1 MTELCIICANSFTKK
16 TRSKITCA
24 YCSFDACKECCQTY
38 LLNESTPKCMNS
50 ECNREWTRLFL
61 SESFPVSFINGAYKK
76 HREELLFNN
85 ERALLPATQPIVE
98 RELAKRRIQAEIEV
112 VRNKMIELNRQYSQL
127 YNNLSNLRYTNRVD
141 VERAVF
147 VRACPDSECRGFL
160 STQWKCGICEK
171 WACSTCHEIK
181 GLVRDVEHTCNPENV
196 ATAELLSQDTKPC
209 PQCRA
214 RIFKID
220 GCDQMWCTQ
229 CHTAFSWRTGRIEN
243 VVHNP
248 HYYEWLRRTN
258 NGNVP
263 RNPND
268 NPCGGGNRMINHVF
282 TAEVRRII
290 SQKARA
296 DNGSFMNTSDRR
308 IFDKKVEYF
317 IEICRSITH
326 IHQVEIPRYDYNYL
340 LNNQAWRVKYMLNE
354 ITEEKFKTVV
364 QQNDKKHQ
372 KNREIHNLLQMFH
385 DSCTD
390 ILFRLREKM
399 ESNDWKFE
407 MDILNEI
414 NPLID
419 YVNECF
425 GDISRTYNSVLLQM
439 DYKFNISSV

>member
-1 MTELCIICANSFTKK
+1 
-16 TRSKITCA
+16 
-24 YCSFDACKECCQTY
+24 
-38 LLNESTPKCMNS
+38 
-50 ECNREWTRLFL
+50 
-61 SESFPVSFINGAYKK
+61 
-76 HREELLFNN
+76 
-85 ERALLPATQPIVE
+85 
-98 RELAKRRIQAEIEV
+98 
-112 VRNKMIELNRQYSQL
+112 
-127 YNNLSNLRYTNRVD
+127 VD

>member
-1 MTELCIICANSFTKK
+1 MAEVCVICANTFTKK
-16 TRSKITCA
+16 TRSKIICA

-38 LLNESTPKCMNS
+38 LLNESIPKCMNS
-50 ECNREWTRLFL
+50 ECNREWTRLFI

-98 RELAKRRIQAEIEV
+98 RELVKRRLQAEIEV
-112 VRNKMIELNRQYSQL
+112 VRNKMIELNRQYSNL
-127 YNNLSNLRYTNRVD
+127 CNNLSNLRNTNRVN

-160 STQWKCGICEK
+160 SSQWKCGICEK
-171 WACSTCHEIK
+171 WTCPTCHEIK

-196 ATAELLSQDTKPC
+196 ATAELLAQDTKPC
-209 PQCRA
+209 PNCRA
-214 RIFKID
+214 GIFKID
-220 GCDQMWCTQ
+220 GCNQMWCTQ
-229 CHTAFSWRTGRIEN
+229 CHTAFNWRTGRIEQDI
-243 VVHNP
+243 HNP

-258 NGNVP
+258 NGHVP

-268 NPCGGGNRMINHVF
+268 NPCGGDNRIINHAF
-282 TAEVRRII
+282 ISDIRAII
-290 SQKARA
+290 SRKLIAEN
-296 DNGSFMNTSDRR
+296 NGSFSIAVRK
-308 IFDKKVEYF
+308 IFDKKVEYVS
-317 IEICRSITH
+317 EVCRSITH
-326 IHQVEIPRYDYNYL
+326 IRHIEIPRYDYDYV

-385 DSCTD
+385 DSSTD
-390 ILFRLREKM
+390 ILFRFKQKA